1 MQGIYVCWG
10 SGIEFR
16 MFRTQVEVQ
25 QLINDENELGW
36 MKVLKCP
43 AEDDDPIPGIH
54 YELLQDTSWRPTP
67 VVIT

>member
-1 MQGIYVCWG
+1 
-10 SGIEFR
+10 